1 MSKPLR
7 PERQQAGERAH
18 AEAAS
23 ISARWSPRGCP
34 VPSFREVCYV
44 DRLSKKQQAGPQR
57 SACEHNRQRRNAQEQ
72 AGKKAGTDG
81 GDPARGKSEYSR
93 PNEDQGTVLLKRR
106 SPCIMR
112 LPDLGTK
119 SISHKQIPYPAIL
132 HRPAPIIVVAMPSFI
147 VELAYVRLPF

>member
-1 MSKPLR
+1 MSLYWLCYR
-7 PERQQAGERAH
+7 HDNQ
-18 AEAAS
+18 
-23 ISARWSPRGCP
+23 ISVVIEPGALQ
-34 VPSFREVCYV
+34 YV

-57 SACEHNRQRRNAQEQ
+57 SACEHNGQRRNAQEQ

-119 SISHKQIPYPAIL
+119 SISHKNKSLTLQFCIGLRRLLSSQCHRSSSSL
-132 HRPAPIIVVAMPSFI
+132 HTSDCHFDDPTRRTHR
-147 VELAYVRLPF
+147 RLQR